1 MRTPSRRRIIGDKVA
16 LSRSSVVGIAGES
29 RGETAQR
36 PPELRPDSEHQA
48 AVDVALGSPAPLQAS
63 GALAPPQPSAP
74 GALVPSFPPGLGQ
87 RGLKLDGWALLRR
100 LGYDL
105 SPAAGPEGAA
115 SPAAGPGRSSRP
127 GRMPRGPCWSQH
139 EVGRLLAQIGGS
151 RQVPLLMASTSRP
164 NEALW
169 RDIARRL
176 SAEGYERSVSQC
188 RAKWKKLKQSFY
200 SDWAARRRGGGPSL
214 CSPGHYKVMKGLWKA
229 AGRPVFGVRRLPVY
243 SLGMLEAKEE
253 EDDEDEDEVLRPSS
267 ATLPWDMRSSVEQE
281 GLSCPDRYPQD
292 ARTPPPPALHLV
304 KTDFQSSLLL
314 AGAPDFQASSSPL
327 SYSSF
332 PHLLTM
338 KQESGEDEL
347 IMPAE
352 QETTASLPEDDT
364 SLDEQVATDLQ
375 APAVVSL
382 LQNMQQILAQLLQ
395 TSQQQQV
402 LLESLASDTVTH
414 LHLISDNLVHVGET
428 LHELLIRVHNCDD
441 IQ

>member
-1 MRTPSRRRIIGDKVA
+1 
-16 LSRSSVVGIAGES
+16 
-29 RGETAQR
+29 
-36 PPELRPDSEHQA
+36 
-48 AVDVALGSPAPLQAS
+48 
-63 GALAPPQPSAP
+63 
-74 GALVPSFPPGLGQ
+74 
-87 RGLKLDGWALLRR
+87 
-100 LGYDL
+100 
-105 SPAAGPEGAA
+105 
-115 SPAAGPGRSSRP
+115 
-127 GRMPRGPCWSQH
+127 MPRGPCWSQH

-200 SDWAARRRGGGPSL
+200 SDWAARRRGGGPTL

-281 GLSCPDRYPQD
+281 GLSCPGPSGEIPTTGQCVQHAAEELSPVRQAGSILGEHKSPNSEDRYPQD
-292 ARTPPPPALHLV
+292 NARTPPPPALHLA
-304 KTDFQSSLLL
+304 KTDFLSSSLL
-314 AGAPDFQASSSPL
+314 AGAPEFQGSSSPL
-327 SYSSF
+327 SYSAF
-332 PHLLTM
+332 PHLLTL
-338 KQESGEDEL
+338 KQESGEDGL
-347 IMPAE
+347 D
-352 QETTASLPEDDT
+352 TTASLPEDET
-364 SLDEQVATDLQ
+364 SLDEHVDTDLQ

>member
-1 MRTPSRRRIIGDKVA
+1 
-16 LSRSSVVGIAGES
+16 
-29 RGETAQR
+29 
-36 PPELRPDSEHQA
+36 
-48 AVDVALGSPAPLQAS
+48 
-63 GALAPPQPSAP
+63 
-74 GALVPSFPPGLGQ
+74 
-87 RGLKLDGWALLRR
+87 
-100 LGYDL
+100 
-105 SPAAGPEGAA
+105 
-115 SPAAGPGRSSRP
+115 
-127 GRMPRGPCWSQH
+127 
-139 EVGRLLAQIGGS
+139 
-151 RQVPLLMASTSRP
+151 
-164 NEALW
+164 
-169 RDIARRL
+169 
-176 SAEGYERSVSQC
+176 
-188 RAKWKKLKQSFY
+188 
-200 SDWAARRRGGGPSL
+200 
-214 CSPGHYKVMKGLWKA
+214 MKGLWKA

-253 EDDEDEDEVLRPSS
+253 EDDEEEDEVLRPSS

-281 GLSCPDRYPQD
+281 GLSCPELSPVRQAGSILGEHKSADSEDRYPQD
-292 ARTPPPPALHLV
+292 NGRTPPPPALHLV

-327 SYSSF
+327 SYSTF

-338 KQESGEDEL
+338 KQERGEDEL
-347 IMPAE
+347 VMPAE
-352 QETTASLPEDDT
+352 QETSPSLPEDET
-364 SLDEQVATDLQ
+364 SLDEQVGTDLQ